1 MFGLGFT
8 EIIFLAILA
17 LVLIGPKQLPEVA
30 RTLGRFLNELKR
42 TTDDMTHDFK
52 SMATSEYRSQN
63 KSDLEELQKKEINQ
77 GLKTE
82 VQSELLASS
91 VATST
96 TEHEVKSE
104 QKSSGSL
111 QKTEPS

>member
-52 SMATSEYRSQN
+52 SMASTELRPRPKSQL
-63 KSDLEELQKKEINQ
+63 DEIQQQNNPT
-77 GLKTE
+77 KTDNE
-82 VQSELLASS
+82 VSS
-91 VATST
+91 PSLNSSQTVET
-96 TEHEVKSE
+96 TADVNAEVRVKDPSHKSE
-104 QKSSGSL
+104 
-111 QKTEPS
+111 PS

>member
-52 SMATSEYRSQN
+52 SMASSEFRPRPKPDLDEIQQKETKPEASAEALPAPVQTESLETVDSNPEQRSSD
-63 KSDLEELQKKEINQ
+63 KS
-77 GLKTE
+77 
-82 VQSELLASS
+82 
-91 VATST
+91 
-96 TEHEVKSE
+96 
-104 QKSSGSL
+104 